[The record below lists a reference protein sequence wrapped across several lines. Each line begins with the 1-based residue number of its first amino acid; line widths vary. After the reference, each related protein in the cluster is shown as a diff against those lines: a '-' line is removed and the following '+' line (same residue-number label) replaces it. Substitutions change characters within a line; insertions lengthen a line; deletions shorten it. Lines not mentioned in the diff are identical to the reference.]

1 MSEALS
7 IDSGDT
13 AWVLVSTALVMFMT
27 PGVGFFYAGLEKHRN
42 ILVTLT
48 YSFISLAVIS
58 ITWYLIIFSLVFGPS
73 ADGSHFIGNADYSV
87 LLKVSGSPNPHYGP
101 TIPFAVFFIFQL
113 KFAAITPAL
122 ITGAIANRIKFW
134 SFIVFITL
142 WGFVVYGP
150 IGHWV
155 WNVEGWAFKLGSLD
169 FAGGTVVHINAG
181 FSALAA
187 AIVIGKRKDMSH
199 SKPCN
204 IPFVLLGVTILW
216 FGWFGFNGGSALAA
230 NGLAANACIVTNI
243 SACSAAISWMICETL
258 YEKKKSLVG
267 LGIGAV
273 IGLVA
278 ITPASGFVTAWGAI
292 IMGATASPF
301 CYFAT
306 HLCKK
311 LRYFDDTLD
320 VFSCHGLG
328 GVWGSI
334 LTGFFAS
341 TDVNPAGAN
350 GVVFGEGALLWKQI
364 VVTIAAAAWSFV
376 ISGILLLLIKYT
388 IGLRVSEEGEKVGMD
403 KFTLNEIAVVLEEH
417 MDLFQDHPNDRQ
429 LEMTHHRRSSSQ
441 LTLKRGEGVSS
452 VGDKDET
459 THCRQSTTQL
469 TLKRGEGGISIE
481 EKEEVAA

>member
-1 MSEALS
+1 MLRNYNITINYKTYTLTTQLIMSETEA

-13 AWVLVSTALVMFMT
+13 AWVLASTALVMFMT

-48 YSFISLAVIS
+48 YSFISLAAIS
-58 ITWYLIIFSLVFGPS
+58 LTWYLLVFSLVFGPT
-73 ADGSHFIGNADYSV
+73 ADNTHFIGNADYAV
-87 LLKVSGSPNPHYGP
+87 LSKVSGIPNSHYGP
-101 TIPFAVFFIFQL
+101 TIPFAVYFLFQL

-134 SFIVFITL
+134 SFIIFIVL
-142 WGFVVYGP
+142 WSFVVYGP

-155 WNVEGWAFKLGSLD
+155 WNTEGWAFKLGSLD

-216 FGWFGFNGGSALAA
+216 FGWFGFNGGSALGA
-230 NGLAANACIVTNI
+230 NGLAANACLVTHI
-243 SACSAAISWMICETL
+243 SACTAALSWMMCETF

-278 ITPASGFVTAWGAI
+278 ITPGSGFVTAWGSVI
-292 IMGATASPF
+292 IGATASPF

-334 LTGFFAS
+334 ILGFFS
-341 TDVNPAGAN
+341 SKDVNPAGAD

-364 VVTIAAAAWSFV
+364 VVTIAAAAWAFV
-376 ISGILLLLIKYT
+376 VSAILLLLMKHT
-388 IGLRVSEEGEKVGMD
+388 IGLRVSEEGEKMGMD
-403 KFTLNEIAVVLEEH
+403 LYTLAETAIVLEEH
-417 MDLFQDHPNDRQ
+417 SNLFPNHSQTDRQ
-429 LEMTHHRRSSSQ
+429 LEMTHCRASS
-441 LTLKRGEGVSS
+441 
-452 VGDKDET
+452 
-459 THCRQSTTQL
+459 TQL
-469 TLKRGEGGISIE
+469 TLKRAEGTIVIE
-481 EKEEVAA
+481 EKEELAA